1 MTVRSGGLPLSNTR
15 TSLPQIKSKF
25 DLEPN
30 PFEQSFKGNSST
42 EINNNN
48 NNNLNFNSPSFNHLL
63 NNNSSSSTTNH
74 HHHHHHPRHR
84 RARSSSPHH
93 ASSNHD
99 CHLSPPL
106 LRNTPGGSLVKVSL
120 PGIASIASPAILNH
134 HSSSDQT
141 RKSTS
146 PPSASSSS
154 HQSNPAVS
162 AISPFG
168 WGFSSLGNDSLRTGP
183 LSPALL
189 SGPARNSLPTHTA
202 LNSLIGLGTPTNDAF
217 TPGTSALLAIFST
230 STSDAPLSNTITS
243 DQTNTSPSDAISAS
257 LPAHS
262 QPTILPSS
270 LNLTSQPLQPSKS
283 STVEDSSLT
292 RPSPSL
298 TSLQPPQS
306 PPPPISQSIS
316 LSTSV
321 QSSDR
326 NSVVPS
332 SHRTQSILP
341 NPLIPSN
348 DPLSKAVTPILPQL
362 GLITT
367 SGPTPLLNSNTN
379 ETLNELDRPLQN
391 MNRASVSPAL
401 ASTRLPLLS
410 STNHPHHPSVSNRP
424 STSHSPVMAQPAHVP
439 PLVYPPY
446 LATSVGIF
454 APSANTSQP
463 TPTSTSSIAPNSI
476 STLESPLSAQATH
489 KYSNNP
495 LYLLTAAHDRIAH
508 HQQQEQLMDDAT
520 VTAANALTG
529 LVNSRSGSRYS
540 SPGPASSSS
549 THPHPVYLNTSPQST
564 QHPLYP
570 LSHSLSHLQTQNKN
584 GMTPTTVPGPSVPY
598 QMMPSNGTSNMM
610 IKGNSLYPSSSSST
624 AIRPSTETSPS
635 TLNPKPNR
643 RTNGS
648 TTAAPSSSKKNGK
661 RKKEEEEETHQA
673 DKVSQKARKDG
684 LDAGSYG
691 NYDESMNGNGNE
703 SDSDG
708 NDWGG
713 EDGGMNERG
722 GAGGKGGVGNNGGKG
737 ETEEEKRK
745 NFLERNRQAA
755 LKCRQRKKAW
765 LANLQS
771 KVESLER
778 ENEGLEMTIGRLR
791 EEIESI
797 RSILLVHHDE
807 CLIRVGNGNGREMN
821 IGDLIRGGI
830 GTVLRGGHSQQPQ
843 QQGGSQALGMGNAQ
857 QQQQSSQGPQAGG
870 QYGF

>member
-42 EINNNN
+42 DTNSSSNHHL
-48 NNNLNFNSPSFNHLL
+48 NLNSPSFNHLL
-63 NNNSSSSTTNH
+63 NNSSSSTQANH
-74 HHHHHHPRHR
+74 HQLNRHR

-93 ASSNHD
+93 SSSNRD

-106 LRNTPGGSLVKVSL
+106 FRNTPGGSLVKVSL
-120 PGIASIASPAILNH
+120 PGIASIASPAILNNLP
-134 HSSSDQT
+134 SDQS

-146 PPSASSSS
+146 PPSVSASSSS
-154 HQSNPAVS
+154 HQSNPPIT
-162 AISPFG
+162 AISSFG
-168 WGFSSLGNDSLRTGP
+168 WGFSSLGQDSLRTGP

-189 SGPARNSLPTHTA
+189 NGPARNSLPTHTA

-217 TPGTSALLAIFST
+217 TPGTSALLAIFSS

-243 DQTNTSPSDAISAS
+243 DNSHTSPAAISSS
-257 LPAHS
+257 LPSHS
-262 QPTILPSS
+262 QPTTISTS

-283 STVEDSSLT
+283 SIVEDLSLT
-292 RPSPSL
+292 RPSSSL
-298 TSLQPPQS
+298 TSLQPPHSS
-306 PPPPISQSIS
+306 PPAISPSLS
-316 LSTSV
+316 LSTSL

-326 NSVVPS
+326 NSVLPTS
-332 SHRTQSILP
+332 RRSQSILP
-341 NPLIPSN
+341 NPLITSN
-348 DPLSKAVTPILPQL
+348 DHLSKAVTPILPQL

-367 SGPTPLLNSNTN
+367 SGTTPLLNSNTN
-379 ETLNELDRPLQN
+379 ETLNEFDGPLQN
-391 MNRASVSPAL
+391 MKRASVSPAL
-401 ASTRLPLLS
+401 ASTRLPLQP
-410 STNHPHHPSVSNRP
+410 TNHPHHPSVPHRP
-424 STSHSPVMAQPAHVP
+424 STSKSPVMPQPAHVP

-454 APSANTSQP
+454 APSTNNTQP
-463 TPTSTSSIAPNSI
+463 TPTSASSIPPNSI
-476 STLESPLSAQATH
+476 STLESPLSAQANH
-489 KYSNNP
+489 NYSNNP

-549 THPHPVYLNTSPQST
+549 THPHPAYLNTSPQST
-564 QHPLYP
+564 QHSLYP
-570 LSHSLSHLQTQNKN
+570 LSHSLSHLQPQSKN
-584 GMTPTTVPGPSVPY
+584 GMPTSSVPGPSVPY

-610 IKGNSLYPSSSSST
+610 IKGGTLYSSSSSST
-624 AIRPSTETSPS
+624 AMKPSTETSPS
-635 TLNPKPNR
+635 TLNPKNNR
-643 RTNGS
+643 RTNV
-648 TTAAPSSSKKNGK
+648 APPSSKKNGK
-661 RKKEEEEETHQA
+661 RKKEEEEETNQP
-673 DKVSQKARKDG
+673 DKASQKARKDT
-684 LDAGSYG
+684 LESYT
-691 NYDESMNGNGNE
+691 NYDEPMNGNGND

-708 NDWGG
+708 NDWGA
-713 EDGGMNERG
+713 EDGAMNDRG
-722 GAGGKGGVGNNGGKG
+722 SASGKGGGGGGGGGGGKG

-807 CLIRVGNGNGREMN
+807 CVIRVGNGNGREMN
-821 IGDLIRGGI
+821 IGELIRGGI
-830 GTVLRGGHSQQPQ
+830 GQVLRGGGGVHQTGTVNQQNQTLTIHHAQASQQGAG
-843 QQGGSQALGMGNAQ
+843 QG
-857 QQQQSSQGPQAGG
+857 
-870 QYGF
+870 YGY